1 MDVPFVDFSEQYRII
16 KDEIGPGLKKVF
28 EAGNF
33 ILGQEEKDFEMDFA
47 KYCESKYAVG
57 VNSGTDALY
66 LALAALDIK
75 EGDEVI
81 LPPYTFIATALCIS
95 YGGAKPVFVDI
106 EKDTY
111 NLDPAKIEAAITPK
125 TKAIIPVHIYG
136 QAANMQEICAIAKE
150 HNLKVIEDAAQ
161 AHGARYQGRR
171 VGSLGQVACFSFYPT
186 KALGAFGDGGM
197 IVTNDETIY
206 KNSLMLRDYGREG
219 RYEHKIKGY
228 NSRLDTV
235 QAVVLSAKLK
245 RLDQWNQ
252 MRAAMA
258 DVYRQELA
266 AVADIVTPALKADRT
281 HVYQTYA
288 IRIKNRDRVADALKE
303 KKIGVLIHYPIPLHL
318 QQAYKELGHK
328 VGDFPVSE
336 VVSSE
341 ILSLPMFPHM
351 TKEQVFYVCESLKT
365 IVSSKVGV

>member
-1 MDVPFVDFSEQYRII
+1 MEVQFVDFSEQYRII
-16 KDEIGPGLKKVF
+16 KDEIEPGLKKVF

-33 ILGQEEKDFEMDFA
+33 ILGKEEKDFESEFA
-47 KYCESKYAVG
+47 AYCDSKYAVG

-106 EKDTY
+106 EPETY
-111 NLDPAKIEAAITPK
+111 NLDPQKLKKAITSK

-136 QAANMQEICAIAKE
+136 QAANMDEILALAKE

-161 AHGARYQGRR
+161 AHGARYKGKRI
-171 VGSLGQVACFSFYPT
+171 GSLGNVSCFSFYPT

-197 IVTNDETIY
+197 IVTSDEKIY

-235 QAVVLSAKLK
+235 QAVILSAKLK
-245 RLDQWNQ
+245 RLDQWNE
-252 MRAAMA
+252 MRSKMA
-258 DVYRQELA
+258 DVYRDELQG
-266 AVADIVTPALKADRT
+266 VKGIVIPPTKSDRT

-288 IRIKNRDRVADALKE
+288 IRLPNRDHVAEALKE

-318 QQAYKELGHK
+318 QEAYKELGHQK
-328 VGDFPVSE
+328 GDFPVSE
-336 VVSSE
+336 QVSSE
-341 ILSLPMFPHM
+341 ILSLPMFPHI
-351 TKEQVFYVCESLKT
+351 TKEQIRYVCDSLKAL
-365 IVSSKVGV
+365 V